1 MHASVARGTVRCI
14 LPTGPSG
21 DVMNLLSE
29 RAADETVI
37 FESLPGNLWAK
48 LSPSAIS
55 DRVSQSIKKAF
66 DPFDILNRGILGP
79 SV

>member
-14 LPTGPSG
+14 LPAGPSG
-21 DVMNLLSE
+21 DWANLLSE

-48 LSPSAIS
+48 LSPTAIS
-55 DRVSQSIKKAF
+55 DRVSQGIKKAF
-66 DPFDILNRGILGP
+66 DPFDMLNRGILGP